1 MYSNFVDLKDY
12 IKCMYSNFVDIASD
26 KSLSATVPLFHVV
39 YAYCIDTIE
48 YIIALI
54 LVLML
59 CAC

>member
-1 MYSNFVDLKDY
+1 
-12 IKCMYSNFVDIASD
+12 MYSNFVDIASD

>member
-1 MYSNFVDLKDY
+1 
-12 IKCMYSNFVDIASD
+12 MYSNFVDIASN
-26 KSLSATVPLFHVV
+26 KSLSASVPLFYVV
-39 YAYCIDTIE
+39 SAYCTYTIDYIM